1 MSNQQSPE
9 ALDALTVHVINLD
22 RSNDRLA
29 TFTDMNAHLGTF
41 TRVPAVDGAALDLDQ
56 ARRIIDPELFDQ
68 HYYSRGAV
76 GAAMSHVGM
85 WKLAA
90 EKNIP
95 VTVAE
100 DDAVFSREFATRAHE
115 ILSGLPADFDFILW
129 GFNFDM
135 FLSFEFIPGVSTCL
149 AQFDQAMLRT
159 RIARFPYMRTG
170 RSSSYP
176 LLCAFGILC
185 YTISP
190 KGAREF
196 MSRLLPLQPKVLSFP
211 DAIRAEPRTQ
221 HFRTAGIDNHLN
233 EIYRDTKSFV
243 CFPPLVVTSNERE
256 TSTVQA

>member
-1 MSNQQSPE
+1 VN
-9 ALDALTVHVINLD
+9 V
-22 RSNDRLA
+22 
-29 TFTDMNAHLGTF
+29 HLGPF
-41 TRVPAVDGAALDLDQ
+41 TRVAAVDGAALDLERTQDVI
-56 ARRIIDPELFDQ
+56 APELFDE

-85 WKLAA
+85 WKLAI
-90 EKNIP
+90 EKDRPI
-95 VTVAE
+95 TVAE
-100 DDAVFSREFATRAHE
+100 DDAVFSREFSARAAG
-115 ILSGLPADFDFILW
+115 ILSELPADFDFVLW

-135 FLSFEFIPGVSTCL
+135 FVSFECIPGISTCL
-149 AQFDQAMLRT
+149 AQFDQAM
-159 RIARFPYMRTG
+159 MRTTIAQFQHTDTS
-170 RSSSYP
+170 RSKAYP

-211 DAIRAEPRTQ
+211 DASRTEARTQ

-233 EIYRDTKSFV
+233 GIYGETKSFV
-243 CFPPLVVTSNERE
+243 CFPPLVVTRNERE